1 MTTQMQ
7 ELIDQLFEKT
17 ASTQLSVSHVFNE
30 VYKVLAKSAEIS
42 GGIYKYFFPTESEAK
57 KAIKAELFAKFLNAM
72 PHVKYAGN
80 DKIVVCDF
88 VEQDPEKEYSNYF
101 TECRVSVDDAVE
113 TFAVAV
119 NVAQAEREVNKT
131 EKVTLASGFVMDVPS
146 KDAEGK
152 QLKETKVV
160 NVVPREKVQWGYTN
174 VVKKALK
181 NALISYEIENGLA

>member
-1 MTTQMQ
+1 M
-7 ELIDQLFEKT
+7 
-17 ASTQLSVSHVFNE
+17 
-30 VYKVLAKSAEIS
+30 
-42 GGIYKYFFPTESEAK
+42 
-57 KAIKAELFAKFLNAM
+57 
-72 PHVKYAGN
+72 
-80 DKIVVCDF
+80 
-88 VEQDPEKEYSNYF
+88 
-101 TECRVSVDDAVE
+101 SVDDAVE